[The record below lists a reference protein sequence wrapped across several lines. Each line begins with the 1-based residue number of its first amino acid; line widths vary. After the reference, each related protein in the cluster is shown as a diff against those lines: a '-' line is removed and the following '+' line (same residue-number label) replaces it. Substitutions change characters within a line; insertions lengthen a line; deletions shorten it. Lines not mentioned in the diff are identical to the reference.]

1 MEYAYRLIGLTL
13 YYILLA
19 KSLSCLD
26 RQITNRNLAEFLCWA
41 HIEETCLENQ
51 ENLPNGSLFS
61 VNSSRV

>member
-26 RQITNRNLAEFLCWA
+26 RQITKMVDALIFYNIDDS
-41 HIEETCLENQ
+41 HIL
-51 ENLPNGSLFS
+51 
-61 VNSSRV
+61 